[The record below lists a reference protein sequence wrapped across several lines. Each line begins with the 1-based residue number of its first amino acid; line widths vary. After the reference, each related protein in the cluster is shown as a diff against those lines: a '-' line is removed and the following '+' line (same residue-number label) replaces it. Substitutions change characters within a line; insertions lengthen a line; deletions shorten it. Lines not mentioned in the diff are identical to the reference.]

1 MKRILIPGILL
12 CALAVWCTSQL
23 SLADNK
29 QSAKAAQWEQVTFKS
44 ETDKEE
50 AAMVLRIW
58 DSVAGDPKWPQV
70 ALLRLSPAVYKEL
83 RKDPKGLKAF
93 IDGTQ
98 TGKPIFDAPVTI
110 TEGCKLPEPDDEKSA
125 EAVGWLVTIVHR
137 TSRCSCSALRE
148 RAIKD

>member
-44 ETDKEE
+44 ETGKEE

-70 ALLRLSPAVYKEL
+70 ALLRLPPAVYKEL

-110 TEGCKLPEPDDEKSA
+110 TKGCKLPEPDDEKSA

>member
-1 MKRILIPGILL
+1 MTRILIPGILL
-12 CALAVWCTSQL
+12 CSLAVWCTSQL
-23 SLADNK
+23 SLADIK

-44 ETDKEE
+44 ETGKEE